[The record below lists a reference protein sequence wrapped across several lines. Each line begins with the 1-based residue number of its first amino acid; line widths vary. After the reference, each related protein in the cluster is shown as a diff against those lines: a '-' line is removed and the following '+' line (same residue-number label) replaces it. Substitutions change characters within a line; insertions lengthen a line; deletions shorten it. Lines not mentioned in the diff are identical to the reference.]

1 MRIENISE
9 KPSELTTLRTVHGD
23 EFLDWGVSIIYRRN
37 NFKDLPNLFT
47 QCNAFFATLPSHQQD
62 AIWACYVAIHEVIK
76 TVVDQDRMKKRL
88 IKLVREMYGSINS
101 DALTSWMRLHGKVY
115 IPTTTKTV
123 YDDKPQNKTYLRDDY
138 YQLAV
143 MSVALRPMVPI
154 FGEYVETI
162 YRQVGNNYK
171 EWFALALICESWLY
185 ECPAMERLVVYIK
198 SYAQLEKVS
207 NGAVYKSLGTEEL
220 PDYLLAKV
228 IVRKVSIGE
237 VTVEDNNSSVISN
250 VFHTIDTNLS
260 SLDRNF
266 WKAGSIIPKTKTSD
280 KSEEDNMSSAE
291 NYKIKQEV
299 SNGDIIMLS
308 VYTENYNAMALKV
321 DPTVPIEL
329 VEGFVGIVTQMSN
342 MRIDQHHMTLCQ
354 WVMARSLA
362 ARAIPSLSKPA
373 LLRTIGVTQALLWHW
388 GFKELAALMT
398 AQPAVYTE
406 DYALATGDFRA
417 RVSKEYIAALMERY
431 PYAQRQSGKAQSDRQ
446 NNVAIRAINLL
457 TSEMSKCY
465 WSLNLPKELLPDVA
479 KHVVNGD
486 MVVPAEIKNQ
496 LARLILEHVPT

>member
-1 MRIENISE
+1 MRIDNISE
-9 KPSELTTLRTVHGD
+9 KSNELSTIRTVHGD
-23 EFLDWGVSIIYRRN
+23 EFLDWGVSVIYRRN

-47 QCNAFFATLPSHQQD
+47 QINAFFASLPTHKQD
-62 AIWACYVAIHEVIK
+62 AIWAHYVAIHDVVK
-76 TVVDQDRMKKRL
+76 TVADQDRMKKRL
-88 IKLVREMYGSINS
+88 IKLVREMYGFITS
-101 DALTSWMRLHGKVY
+101 DDLVAWMRMHGKIW
-115 IPTTTKTV
+115 IPTTTKTE
-123 YDDKPQNKTYLRDDY
+123 YEDKPRDKTYLRDDY
-138 YQLAV
+138 YQLGV
-143 MSVALRPMVPI
+143 MSIALRPMVPI
-154 FGEYVETI
+154 FGEYVEQI
-162 YRQVGNNYK
+162 VRQVGNNYK
-171 EWFALALICESWLY
+171 EWFALSLISESWLY
-185 ECPAMERLVVYIK
+185 ECPPMERLIVYIK
-198 SYAQLEKVS
+198 SYADLPKIS
-207 NGAVYKSLGTEEL
+207 NGAVFKSLGTEEL

-250 VFHTIDTNLS
+250 VFHTIDTSLN

-266 WKAGSIIPKTKTSD
+266 WKQGSIIPKRNAAEKA
-280 KSEEDNMSSAE
+280 EEDNMSSAE

-308 VYTENYNAMALKV
+308 VYTENYTAMAQKV
-321 DPTVPIEL
+321 DPTVPLEL
-329 VEGFVGIVTQMSN
+329 VEGFVGIVNQMSN
-342 MRIDQHHMTLCQ
+342 MRIDQHHMTLSQ
-354 WVMARSLA
+354 WVMARSLS
-362 ARAIPSLSKPA
+362 ARAIPSLTKPA

-398 AQPAVYTE
+398 AQPAVYE
-406 DYALATGDFRA
+406 EEFALSTGDFRA

-431 PYAQRQSGKAQSDRQ
+431 PYAQRQGGKPTSIHQ

-496 LARLILEHVPT
+496 LARLILERVPT

>member
-9 KPSELTTLRTVHGD
+9 KASELTTLRTVHGD

-47 QCNAFFATLPSHQQD
+47 QCNAYFASLPSHTQD
-62 AIWACYVAIHEVIK
+62 AIWAVYSEIHNVIK
-76 TVVDQDRMKKRL
+76 TVADQERMKKRL
-88 IKLVREMYGSINS
+88 IKLVQELYTHISEDSMV
-101 DALTSWMRLHGKVY
+101 SWMRMYGKVW
-115 IPTTTKTV
+115 IPTTTKTEF
-123 YDDKPQNKTYLRDDY
+123 DDKPQDKTYLRDDY
-138 YQLAV
+138 YKLGV
-143 MSVALRPMVPI
+143 MSIALRPTVPI
-154 FGEYVETI
+154 FGDYVEQI
-162 YRQVGNNYK
+162 FRQVGNNYK
-171 EWFALALICESWLY
+171 EWFAMSLISETWLY
-185 ECPAMERLVVYIK
+185 ECEPMERLITYIK

-207 NGAVYKSLGTEEL
+207 NGAVYKSLGSEEL
-220 PDYLLAKV
+220 PDWLLAKV

-250 VFHTIDTNLS
+250 VYHTIDTSLN

-266 WKAGSIIPKTKTSD
+266 WKAGSIIPKRNAAEKA
-280 KSEEDNMSSAE
+280 EEDNMSSAE

-308 VYTENYNAMALKV
+308 VYTENYTAMAQKV
-321 DPTVPIEL
+321 DATVPMEL
-329 VEGFVGIVTQMSN
+329 VEGFVGIVNQMAG
-342 MRIDQHHMTLCQ
+342 MKIEQHHMTLCQ
-354 WVMARSLA
+354 WVMARSLS

-388 GFKELAALMT
+388 GYKELAALMT
-398 AQPAVYTE
+398 AQPAVYDE
-406 DYALATGDFRA
+406 EYALATGDFRA

-431 PYAQRQSGKAQSDRQ
+431 PYAQRQSGKPQSDRQ

-496 LARLILEHVPT
+496 LARLILERVPT